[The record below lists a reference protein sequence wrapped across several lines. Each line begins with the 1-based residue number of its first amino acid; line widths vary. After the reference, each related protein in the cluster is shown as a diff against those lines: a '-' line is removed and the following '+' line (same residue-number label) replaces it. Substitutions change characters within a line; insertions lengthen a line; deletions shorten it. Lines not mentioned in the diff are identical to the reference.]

1 MAVTTK
7 VNAKRLLADVPEQK
21 RFWCH
26 DGNQLKNMAELE
38 MALKQMSDETFR
50 YHLNQNKNDFSTRVR
65 DVIGDEELASDL
77 QDSSTRAQAARYVS
91 DRISRIKRQTATR

>member
-7 VNAKRLLADVPEQK
+7 VNAKRILADVPEQNW
-21 RFWCH
+21 FWCH

-50 YHLNQNKNDFSTRVR
+50 YHLNQNKNDFSTWVR